1 MAQTTI
7 NVRIDED
14 LKKQFEFFCNE
25 TGLNISTAINMFVKT
40 VVRENAIPF
49 KIAVDPFYSEENMIH
64 LKKAIKDLENGKG
77 VEKVV
82 NLYKE
87 NGYQNV
93 KMKLYPEDR
102 HEILKERDKDV
113 VYQDI
118 LNFLRGN

>member
-14 LKKQFEFFCNE
+14 LKKQFEIFCNE

-77 VEKVV
+77 VE
-82 NLYKE
+82 
-87 NGYQNV
+87 
-93 KMKLYPEDR
+93 
-102 HEILKERDKDV
+102 HELIEVD
-113 VYQDI
+113 
-118 LNFLRGN
+118 N

>member
-14 LKKQFEFFCNE
+14 LKKQFEIFCNE

-77 VEKVV
+77 FE
-82 NLYKE
+82 
-87 NGYQNV
+87 
-93 KMKLYPEDR
+93 
-102 HEILKERDKDV
+102 HELIEVD
-113 VYQDI
+113 
-118 LNFLRGN
+118 N

>member
-14 LKKQFEFFCNE
+14 LKKQFEIFCNE

-64 LKKAIKDLENGKG
+64 LKKAIKDLEKGKG
-77 VEKVV
+77 VE
-82 NLYKE
+82 
-87 NGYQNV
+87 
-93 KMKLYPEDR
+93 
-102 HEILKERDKDV
+102 HELIEVD
-113 VYQDI
+113 
-118 LNFLRGN
+118 N